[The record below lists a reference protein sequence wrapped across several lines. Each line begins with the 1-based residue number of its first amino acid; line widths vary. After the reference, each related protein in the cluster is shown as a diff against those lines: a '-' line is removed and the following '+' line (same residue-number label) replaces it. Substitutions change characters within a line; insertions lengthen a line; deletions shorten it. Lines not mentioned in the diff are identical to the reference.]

1 MENVVRLEV
10 SWCDLQQ
17 VKSQEERDEDMVV
30 VEISQEV
37 DSRDEVMFS
46 EMSILTTPRAEDQL
60 A

>member
-10 SWCDLQQ
+10 RWYNFQK
-17 VKSQEERDEDMVV
+17 VTNQEERYEDMV

-46 EMSILTTPRAEDQL
+46 QMSILTTPRAEDQL